1 MFSPPLIQDMAN
13 VWVTLF
19 NVFWSWVRDRIQ
31 TIPFKVI
38 PEASRGPQYRGS
50 LIEDV
55 TSYFY
60 FSEARIV
67 GGGGGTPKIKTVQRY

>member
-1 MFSPPLIQDMAN
+1 MCFGFGAPKL
-13 VWVTLF
+13 
-19 NVFWSWVRDRIQ
+19 RDRIQ

-55 TSYFY
+55 TSYFH

-67 GGGGGTPKIKTVQRY
+67 GGGGAGTPKIKDGATLLITNFEN

>member
-1 MFSPPLIQDMAN
+1 MCFGFGAPKL
-13 VWVTLF
+13 
-19 NVFWSWVRDRIQ
+19 RDRIQ

-55 TSYFY
+55 TNYFY

-67 GGGGGTPKIKTVQRY
+67 GAGAGTLKIKDGATLLITNFKN